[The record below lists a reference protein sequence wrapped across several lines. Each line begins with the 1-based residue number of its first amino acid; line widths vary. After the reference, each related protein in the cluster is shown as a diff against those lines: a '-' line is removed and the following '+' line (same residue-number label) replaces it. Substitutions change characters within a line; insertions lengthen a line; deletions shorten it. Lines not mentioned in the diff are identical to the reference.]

1 MRKIGDWW
9 RRRER
14 GSEMNVGYKR
24 SSLRIF
30 TTNACKVA
38 HRFRFTSCVCTYIY
52 PLNVRR
58 RNPATRNVISRDL
71 SIVLGYAIV
80 SERERERELPA
91 LVRVYL
97 LGAFSAQC
105 TRAGTPVRS
114 RAARPIREEVFL
126 IRRYPDE
133 TRETGFPPEKSTT
146 KMCAVVFHR
155 PVRSANSCSYSA
167 LRMLN

>member
-1 MRKIGDWW
+1 
-9 RRRER
+9 
-14 GSEMNVGYKR
+14 MNVGYKR

-80 SERERERELPA
+80 SERERERASSSCTSLSSRRFFRTVHARRYARAFASGAPHTRGGVFDSTLP
-91 LVRVYL
+91 RRDE
-97 LGAFSAQC
+97 GNSFSA
-105 TRAGTPVRS
+105 GGKYDKNVRRRISSS
-114 RAARPIREEVFL
+114 RAVREFL
-126 IRRYPDE
+126 
-133 TRETGFPPEKSTT
+133 
-146 KMCAVVFHR
+146 
-155 PVRSANSCSYSA
+155 
-167 LRMLN
+167 LL